1 MHEYTLQFRPTDK
14 HGNANAMS
22 RLPLPNFPTTVPV
35 SKEVVILVK
44 GLQDSPIATDQVRAW
59 TQRDPLLSK
68 VLSYTQK
75 EWPKGAE
82 LKPYWNLVSGGWL
95 LNVGITSI

>member
-1 MHEYTLQFRPTDK
+1 M
-14 HGNANAMS
+14 
-22 RLPLPNFPTTVPV
+22 PV
-35 SKEVVILVK
+35 SKEVVILVE